1 MSIETEQANI
11 AERKERLERELTEIS
26 IALKGEFAKLTGK
39 DRGYIGA
46 NSEEWQFNPEPI
58 EINQKEFQPLEKMEV
73 TLPGGIESK
82 TVEAKAFDGPEALDV
97 TLPGKI
103 ESKTVE
109 AKTFDGPEALD
120 VQLPNKL
127 RVKELKKISFERP
140 MLHVEYPVLPE
151 IPEIKHD
158 SKPPVMQFPDMT
170 PTRTVVDSL
179 LAAIKSW
186 SKE

>member
-1 MSIETEQANI
+1 M
-11 AERKERLERELTEIS
+11 
-26 IALKGEFAKLTGK
+26 
-39 DRGYIGA
+39 
-46 NSEEWQFNPEPI
+46 
-58 EINQKEFQPLEKMEV
+58 
-73 TLPGGIESK
+73 TLPGKIESK
-82 TVEAKAFDGPEALDV
+82 TVKAKAFDGPEALDV